1 MTRLISAEA
10 FRLRRPATIIVI
22 GVAILIG
29 VVVVRGAVQDLGD
42 AAAPLDDAQ
51 LCAPIG
57 LEPGPACRDTL
68 ARSSVDD
75 SRLDPGRY
83 DSSTGRLVLSLRAFA
98 SLPVLLAFGVLAV
111 IVSVGDVTTVAAGHA
126 RQLGR
131 TPVVTLG
138 TRVGLLMCVTV
149 AALAS
154 ATFVQ
159 SLLVAVPAAGPSTSV
174 VTAGEA
180 LRVVVGVALAA
191 TVVVSLGAAIG
202 VMVANGLAAV
212 GLLVAGVVA
221 WANASSLP
229 FAGRVLWGVERLIV
243 APEGDPTG
251 PGSAWPG
258 VPPELHPPSATATAV
273 LALGACV
280 VFLTAADLALKYR
293 NLP

>member
-10 FRLRRPATIIVI
+10 LRLRRPATIIVI

-29 VVVVRGAVQDLGD
+29 LVVARGAVQDLGD
-42 AAAPLDDAQ
+42 AAAPLDEAQ

-75 SRLDPGRY
+75 
-83 DSSTGRLVLSLRAFA
+83 GRLVLALRAFA
-98 SLPVLLAFGVLAV
+98 SLPVLLAFGVLGV

-131 TPVVTLG
+131 TPVVTLA
-138 TRVGLLMCVTV
+138 TRVVLLVCVTV
-149 AALAS
+149 AVLAS

-159 SLLVAVPAAGPSTSV
+159 SLLADVPAAGPSTSV
-174 VTAGEA
+174 VTEGEA
-180 LRVVVGVALAA
+180 LRVVAGVALAA
-191 TVVVSLGAAIG
+191 TVFVALGAAIG

-212 GLLVAGVVA
+212 GLLIAGVVA

-229 FAGRVLWGVERLIV
+229 FAGRVLWGVERLVV
-243 APEGDPTG
+243 APDGDPTG

-258 VPPELHPPSATATAV
+258 VPPELHPPSAVATAV

-280 VFLTAADLALKYR
+280 LFLTAADLALRHR